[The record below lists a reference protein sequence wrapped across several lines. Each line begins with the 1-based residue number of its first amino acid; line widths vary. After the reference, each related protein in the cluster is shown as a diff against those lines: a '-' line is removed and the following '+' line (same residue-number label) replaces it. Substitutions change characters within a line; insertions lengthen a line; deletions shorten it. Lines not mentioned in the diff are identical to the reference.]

1 MGKLAVISDLHVD
14 INHFSETELQLIAE
28 LLTANQATHLHLAGD
43 MANKVATAKAVVA
56 FFQKQLPTT
65 FHWGNHEM
73 ADLPADLIE
82 TYPDP
87 AFLNFQTVALSENT
101 LLLGVNGWY
110 DYGYSDLQSPEEILR
125 LKQLFW
131 YDRMIQR
138 TGTDPKISHQINQR
152 LRQTLQGLPSE
163 KEIIVATHFV
173 PKAAFIVK
181 QTGKYIRWNHLNA
194 FLGSPEFGAV
204 IDEMD
209 NVRQVVFGHTHRR
222 FEDQVIGQT
231 IYSCRPLGYYYE
243 WQLTRRFVLENQLAE
258 NFQPTK
264 LRGLLRANQAA
275 FDQYKAAHLKDELQQ
290 AITWINY

>member
-14 INHFSETELQLIAE
+14 INHFSATDLQLIAE
-28 LLTANQATHLHLAGD
+28 LLDANQATHLHLAGD
-43 MANKVATAKAVVA
+43 IANKETAAMTVID
-56 FFQKQLPTT
+56 FFQRQLPTT

-73 ADLPADLIE
+73 ADLSESLIE

-87 AFLNFQTVALSENT
+87 AFLNFQTVALSGKT

-110 DYGYSDLQSPEEILR
+110 DYGYSDLQSTEEILR
-125 LKQLFW
+125 LKHLFW

-138 TGTDPKISHQINQR
+138 TGTDPEISHQINER
-152 LRQTLQGLPSE
+152 LRQTLRGLPQD
-163 KEIIVATHFV
+163 KEVIVMTHFV
-173 PKAAFIVK
+173 PKATFIVK
-181 QTGKYIRWNHLNA
+181 QTGKYVRWNHLNA

-204 IDEMD
+204 IDEAD

-231 IYSCRPLGYYYE
+231 IYSCRPFGYYYE
-243 WQLTRRFVLENQLAE
+243 WQLTRRFVLENQLTE

-264 LRGLLRANQAA
+264 LRGLLRTNQAA
-275 FDQYKAAHLKDELQQ
+275 FNQYKAAHLRAELQQ